1 MTKNIAV
8 RSMLV
13 DENTGKYIKAIDE
26 RGLDDFLQL
35 ITTSPK
41 DGSIIFFDFSNI
53 IEHFNSLLNNTLNQH
68 EDKELLIQKNTI
80 FNFWQRFKTFTNE
93 STKND
98 AATKLM
104 YECETTLSLINTR
117 IPDLYS
123 DYYHRTN
130 DSAPNYYPND
140 KKTKLEKLIKEI
152 DVSIEILLCNIHVTA
167 TVDILS
173 FKNDTILSG
182 HCIDIHTL
190 LLTCIHSEIGYYNN
204 FHYDSLIYQCCME
217 DMGIFPDILLKICN
231 INTNAEKIKH
241 EIMKNSVLSDECD
254 EHNNEVFR
262 VKKIKWSKAC
272 NHKLER
278 TKMLL
283 IVMQKVLALIDL
295 IERLKNN
302 DVVFNEDQKAK
313 ENFEQEISSLIDSK
327 TKSLQKY

>member
-1 MTKNIAV
+1 
-8 RSMLV
+8 
-13 DENTGKYIKAIDE
+13 
-26 RGLDDFLQL
+26 
-35 ITTSPK
+35 
-41 DGSIIFFDFSNI
+41 
-53 IEHFNSLLNNTLNQH
+53 
-68 EDKELLIQKNTI
+68 
-80 FNFWQRFKTFTNE
+80 
-93 STKND
+93 
-98 AATKLM
+98 
-104 YECETTLSLINTR
+104 
-117 IPDLYS
+117 
-123 DYYHRTN
+123 
-130 DSAPNYYPND
+130 
-140 KKTKLEKLIKEI
+140 
-152 DVSIEILLCNIHVTA
+152 
-167 TVDILS
+167 
-173 FKNDTILSG
+173 
-182 HCIDIHTL
+182 
-190 LLTCIHSEIGYYNN
+190 
-204 FHYDSLIYQCCME
+204 ME